1 EEGLAVEPE
10 SPSLGKG
17 RLKRRGIKMEA
28 RVKVAERQGKM
39 RPREAL
45 RKRVASF
52 TTGVAIG
59 GEDFVKAMAKRYQN
73 DSGRKKSRIPQAVT
87 EGKDGFFVMKE

>member
-1 EEGLAVEPE
+1 
-10 SPSLGKG
+10 
-17 RLKRRGIKMEA
+17 
-28 RVKVAERQGKM
+28 
-39 RPREAL
+39 

-52 TTGVAIG
+52 TTGMAMG